1 MACPNERPTSEGSGE
16 AGASKRNNVT
26 SSCRKNCPRWHRS
39 GFQMSC
45 IVIRQLTLRQH
56 TSVIILG
63 DGRNNYGD
71 PQLDILSTMA
81 RTCGSLS
88 ELQTIM
94 GDMLRAPR

>member
-1 MACPNERPTSEGSGE
+1 
-16 AGASKRNNVT
+16 
-26 SSCRKNCPRWHRS
+26 
-39 GFQMSC
+39 
-45 IVIRQLTLRQH
+45 
-56 TSVIILG
+56 VIILG

-88 ELQTIM
+88 ELRTII

>member
-1 MACPNERPTSEGSGE
+1 
-16 AGASKRNNVT
+16 
-26 SSCRKNCPRWHRS
+26 
-39 GFQMSC
+39 MSC